1 MKNFFERSE
10 PQKEL
15 CAVAPASVAAA
26 VELASNKTVKQARV
40 VLGGV
45 APVPWRAPKAE
56 GYLVGKTLTKDVL
69 AEAARLALDGAAP
82 LEKNAYK
89 IPLTETLVRRAL
101 EQAGGVA
108 A

>member
-1 MKNFFERSE
+1 SLDFA
-10 PQKEL
+10 L
-15 CAVAPASVAAA
+15 ASVAAA
-26 VELASNKTVKQARV
+26 VEVAANKTVRQARV

-89 IPLTETLVRRAL
+89 VPLTETLVRRAL
-101 EQAGGVA
+101 AKAGGVA